1 MKLLIVLPHLRGG
14 GAQRVAVNLINYLDR
29 DIALNLF
36 LINNDGFLIDYI
48 EKDIKI
54 IASKSKKT
62 RKAIYELR
70 ALIDKN
76 RYDAVF
82 TMKDYLGLML
92 SVAVWLTKTRPP
104 IIYREVIHKSTS
116 GSFEIN
122 NKLKRKVWH
131 YLERYVF
138 NKVKIIIVP
147 SEAMKQD
154 LIINYAIDSNKIRV
168 INNPVDINLIEAM
181 ADQAVDHPWFESSIP
196 VVVGMGRLTGQ
207 KGFREL
213 INAFNL
219 VNKKNI
225 NLRLVIIGDGEER
238 PRLKKLVDELQL
250 NDVVDFL
257 GSQENPYKYISKA
270 DIFVSSSFYEGFPN
284 ALLEAMACNTVVIS
298 TDCLSGPAEIINH
311 YQNGILVPVGNAEKM
326 AAEIA
331 NLIEN
336 PKLAGNFTAAAK
348 KTVVEKYAANVVAKK
363 YQDVFAEL
371 MKSIQSK

>member
-257 GSQENPYKYISKA
+257 GSQDNPYKYISKA

>member
-250 NDVVDFL
+250 NDVVDF
-257 GSQENPYKYISKA
+257 
-270 DIFVSSSFYEGFPN
+270 
-284 ALLEAMACNTVVIS
+284 
-298 TDCLSGPAEIINH
+298 
-311 YQNGILVPVGNAEKM
+311 
-326 AAEIA
+326 
-331 NLIEN
+331 
-336 PKLAGNFTAAAK
+336 
-348 KTVVEKYAANVVAKK
+348 
-363 YQDVFAEL
+363 
-371 MKSIQSK
+371 